1 MSDCGAIYIYL
12 EPFISSRCDDDD
24 DDDAPDDALDDADD
38 ARARMGALDDIT
50 ATSRVNSYAESRDDV
65 TGAHETRVKT
75 WMRVTARADD
85 LNSNDA
91 TGPRARVEA
100 FASEGDGGGDDDSV
114 DGARAGSMSVKY
126 AETIALLRA
135 QTEALRASGEARD
148 ALERD
153 VVRLEDERRAL
164 ESDTVARMSAMRRE
178 MGTLRETLEEVVAS
192 REAARDARD
201 VEARRADALEVA
213 LSDANDARARDE
225 EAFALELA
233 EARVEA
239 EAAARVVKTSDG
251 AAMTVEALEA
261 SLASE
266 KKAKYDAQRARDAL
280 VEQKK
285 TLDAL
290 EKRLRETRSRADL
303 AEAKCR
309 ELKSSQKRW
318 ERLEATGDRAFAQS
332 PASTTSPR
340 TLRESHRNIRA
351 YAANRVSEL
360 ESDVQKTKREATRTA
375 ANLDARLAAEAVA
388 RDTAQDNLSHA
399 LSRIRELELERDDL
413 RRRVEDAEND
423 AHDLKLTLKL
433 AEERAAQAEETAA
446 KEMAVAMD
454 AMDRVRA
461 AENALDILSATATER
476 SSPSSSKLVELRRH
490 LARAEDRAEKAEK
503 ELASVRHAAIAAR
516 ESVVE
521 SISPPHSTPPRVAER
536 HAPAAAE
543 VSRPS
548 MRLAR
553 PNPPQSRSASKE
565 RERRAA
571 NELLS
576 SLRNKLEAS
585 SPAVGKRAH
594 RDNPYATPTK
604 A

>member
-1 MSDCGAIYIYL
+1 MIRYI
-12 EPFISSRCDDDD
+12 FIACAECPIAWSRCADADDAPDAAAADDDD
-24 DDDAPDDALDDADD
+24 DD
-38 ARARMGALDDIT
+38 ARMGALDDIT
-50 ATSRVNSYAESRDDV
+50 ATSRVNSRAESRDDV
-65 TGAHETRVKT
+65 AGAHETRVKT

-100 FASEGDGGGDDDSV
+100 FASEGDGGGDDDGV
-114 DGARAGSMSVKY
+114 DVPMVSMSMSVKY

-153 VVRLEDERRAL
+153 VVRLEDERREL
-164 ESDTVARMSAMRRE
+164 ESDTVARMGVMRRE
-178 MGTLRETLEEVVAS
+178 METLRETLEEVVAS
-192 REAARDARD
+192 RGAARDARD

-233 EARVEA
+233 EARAEA

-251 AAMTVEALEA
+251 AMVTAEALEA
-261 SLASE
+261 SMASE

-461 AENALDILSATATER
+461 AENALDILSATATKR
-476 SSPSSSKLVELRRH
+476 TSPPSSKLAEMRQH

-521 SISPPHSTPPRVAER
+521 SISPPRSTPPRVAER
-536 HAPAAAE
+536 HAAAAE

-585 SPAVGKRAH
+585 SPAVRKRTH
-594 RDNPYATPTK
+594 RDDPYATPTK

>member
-1 MSDCGAIYIYL
+1 
-12 EPFISSRCDDDD
+12 
-24 DDDAPDDALDDADD
+24 
-38 ARARMGALDDIT
+38 MGALDDIT
-50 ATSRVNSYAESRDDV
+50 ATSRVNSRAESRDDV
-65 TGAHETRVKT
+65 AGAHETRVKT

-100 FASEGDGGGDDDSV
+100 FASEGDGGGDDDGV
-114 DGARAGSMSVKY
+114 DVPMVSMSMSVKY

-153 VVRLEDERRAL
+153 VVRLEDERREL
-164 ESDTVARMSAMRRE
+164 ESDTVARMGVMRRE
-178 MGTLRETLEEVVAS
+178 METLRETLEEVVAS
-192 REAARDARD
+192 RGAARDARD

-233 EARVEA
+233 EARAEA

-251 AAMTVEALEA
+251 AMVTAEALEA
-261 SLASE
+261 SMASE

-461 AENALDILSATATER
+461 AENALDILSATATKR
-476 SSPSSSKLVELRRH
+476 TSPPSSKLAEMRQH

-521 SISPPHSTPPRVAER
+521 SISPPRSTPPRVAER
-536 HAPAAAE
+536 HAAAAE

-585 SPAVGKRAH
+585 SPAVRKRTH
-594 RDNPYATPTK
+594 RDDPYATPTK

>member
-1 MSDCGAIYIYL
+1 
-12 EPFISSRCDDDD
+12 
-24 DDDAPDDALDDADD
+24 
-38 ARARMGALDDIT
+38 MGALGDIT
-50 ATSRVNSYAESRDDV
+50 ATSRVNSRAESRDDV
-65 TGAHETRVKT
+65 AGAHETRVKT

-91 TGPRARVEA
+91 TRPRARVEA
-100 FASEGDGGGDDDSV
+100 FASEGDGGGDDDGV
-114 DGARAGSMSVKY
+114 DGARAGISVKY

-164 ESDTVARMSAMRRE
+164 ESDTVTRMGAMRRE
-178 MGTLRETLEEVVAS
+178 METLRETLEEVVAS
-192 REAARDARD
+192 RGAARDARD
-201 VEARRADALEVA
+201 VEARRAAALEVA

-233 EARVEA
+233 EARAEA

-251 AAMTVEALEA
+251 AMVTAEALEA
-261 SLASE
+261 SMASE

-461 AENALDILSATATER
+461 AENALDILSATATKR
-476 SSPSSSKLVELRRH
+476 TSPPSSKLAEMRQH

-521 SISPPHSTPPRVAER
+521 SISPPRSTPPRVAER
-536 HAPAAAE
+536 HAAAAE

-585 SPAVGKRAH
+585 SPAVRKRTH
-594 RDNPYATPTK
+594 RDDPYATPTK